1 MTPGRELL
9 AACWTTAG
17 DAVPYPDRDASPIP
31 LETRIAT
38 AAEAGFVGFG
48 LMHVDLAAYLRDGGT
63 FDSLRDTLATH
74 GMKYTEVEF
83 LTGWWQP
90 AESRAESDAVLE
102 LLVKACV
109 VLRPHHVKIGP
120 DTTNGPFELKGW
132 AESFARV
139 CDSFASVDTQVALEF
154 MPFSN
159 VPDLAT
165 ALQIVHAA
173 GRMNGGL
180 MLDAWH
186 LERSQT
192 PLSDV
197 AALPLDVI
205 KGVELNDG
213 LLEQQGDGYDD
224 TVLRRRLCGF
234 GEFRIR
240 DLVETLDQMG
250 WVGPLGV
257 EILSE
262 TYRVR
267 PVGEAVKDAFDTT
280 MAALA

>member
-1 MTPGRELL
+1 
-9 AACWTTAG
+9 
-17 DAVPYPDRDASPIP
+17 
-31 LETRIAT
+31 
-38 AAEAGFVGFG
+38 
-48 LMHVDLAAYLRDGGT
+48 
-63 FDSLRDTLATH
+63 
-74 GMKYTEVEF
+74 
-83 LTGWWQP
+83 
-90 AESRAESDAVLE
+90 
-102 LLVKACV
+102 
-109 VLRPHHVKIGP
+109 
-120 DTTNGPFELKGW
+120 
-132 AESFARV
+132 
-139 CDSFASVDTQVALEF
+139 
-154 MPFSN
+154 
-159 VPDLAT
+159 
-165 ALQIVHAA
+165 
-173 GRMNGGL
+173 